1 MRPLGALGAICLFS
15 LLSIASLQAADRA
28 QSWPLRL
35 GTTMLGSTV
44 QNLQGEE
51 LGTLNDLVV
60 NPADNRVVYGV
71 LASGGLLGLGEKLF
85 AVPLSALQ
93 HAAKVDTLLLDM
105 AQERLKQAPEFNPHN
120 WPQMTDRQWI
130 TSVYTFYGLQP
141 YWE

>member
-1 MRPLGALGAICLFS
+1 
-15 LLSIASLQAADRA
+15 
-28 QSWPLRL
+28 
-35 GTTMLGSTV
+35 MLGSTV

-130 TSVYTFYGLQP
+130 ASVYTFYGLQP